1 MNKPHGTS
9 AWRKYDDYIRHIKE
23 NTNLPW
29 HIEELRIKSTVVD
42 PLFSKTTFQA
52 IRSKREN
59 RTFVKFC
66 FDSNLLFKEKRARS
80 SPVTTTICANYEGEI
95 ITELSVKQM
104 ELKTHGL
111 PTPVQIEPLR
121 YMYELQG

>member
-42 PLFSKTTFQA
+42 PLFSKTT
-52 IRSKREN
+52 SVLTL
-59 RTFVKFC
+59 TFCSRKKGQEVPLSLQPFVPIMKG
-66 FDSNLLFKEKRARS
+66 KS
-80 SPVTTTICANYEGEI
+80 SQN
-95 ITELSVKQM
+95 
-104 ELKTHGL
+104 
-111 PTPVQIEPLR
+111 
-121 YMYELQG
+121 